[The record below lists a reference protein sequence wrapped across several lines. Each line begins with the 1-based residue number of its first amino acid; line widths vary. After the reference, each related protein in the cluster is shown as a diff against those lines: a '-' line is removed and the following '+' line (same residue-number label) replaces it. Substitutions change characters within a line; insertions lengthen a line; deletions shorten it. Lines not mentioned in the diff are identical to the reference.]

1 MVGEKGPGSR
11 PGWLVGAGVAIVA
24 VVAAFLALRPAPPD
38 APATEAAA
46 PAPPAAPVAAPEAPA
61 TPAATAESAPP
72 QEAPAEAAPEPTAET
87 AAAPPPAE
95 APAAEAPPAEA
106 PAETAA
112 APAEAAAPPAEA
124 AAEAAPE
131 AAPDTAAA
139 PPAAPALPE
148 PPRFDTVRVT
158 PDGGATVAGRAEP
171 GAEVAVLVDAE
182 TVAVTTANAQGS
194 FATLFTLPP
203 STAPRLLTLRM
214 RTPGGEE
221 LASSDQV
228 VLAAVAP
235 AVAAAPPAAELVAEA
250 AAGTA
255 PSSGAPAEVVAEASA
270 EAADEAP
277 AENTAEIPA
286 ETPAAILLTAEGVRV
301 LQPGTQDPA
310 SPPRVTIDAIS
321 YTPEGEVRFAGR
333 GLPGAV
339 VRLYLDDAALADLPV
354 AADGG
359 WGDMVPGIAPGLYA
373 LRADM
378 IDGTGAVLARFATPF
393 RRETA
398 ERLALA
404 AGPKLPIP
412 EAAPETAPQTAP
424 EAAPDAAAPDTAP
437 DTAAETAPATVAAE
451 TAAAAPAGPVTVTVQ
466 PGFTL
471 WGIAQDRF
479 GSGLLYV
486 QVFEVN
492 RDQIRDPDL
501 IYPGQVFTL
510 PDPQD

>member
-1 MVGEKGPGSR
+1 MAGEKGAGSGA
-11 PGWLVGAGVAIVA
+11 GWLTWAGVA
-24 VVAAFLALRPAPPD
+24 VVVVIAAFFALRPPP
-38 APATEAAA
+38 
-46 PAPPAAPVAAPEAPA
+46 PAPPVAAPPVAEAPA
-61 TPAATAESAPP
+61 PVTAPAPAAAPEAVAQGAPAEAPP
-72 QEAPAEAAPEPTAET
+72 EAPAGEAPPEVAEVPAETAAEAPAEAAAGT
-87 AAAPPPAE
+87 AAPVAE
-95 APAAEAPPAEA
+95 PAAE
-106 PAETAA
+106 
-112 APAEAAAPPAEA
+112 
-124 AAEAAPE
+124 
-131 AAPDTAAA
+131 
-139 PPAAPALPE
+139 PPAAPVQPD

-158 PDGGATVAGRAEP
+158 PDGGATVAGRAAP
-171 GAEVAVLVDAE
+171 GAEVSVLVDAE
-182 TVAVTTANAQGS
+182 TVAMATANAQGS

-203 STAPRLLTLRM
+203 SAAPRLLTLRM
-214 RTPGGEE
+214 RTAEGAE

-228 VLAAVAP
+228 VLAAIAP
-235 AVAAAPPAAELVAEA
+235 APDSATGSAPP
-250 AAGTA
+250 
-255 PSSGAPAEVVAEASA
+255 EVVAEAPA
-270 EAADEAP
+270 EAADEGP
-277 AENTAEIPA
+277 AETPADTPAETPAEAPA
-286 ETPAAILLTAEGVRV
+286 ETPAAILLTDEGVRV
-301 LQPGTQDPA
+301 LQTGTQDPA

-398 ERLALA
+398 ERLAMA
-404 AGPKLPIP
+404 AGPKLPVA
-412 EAAPETAPQTAP
+412 EAAPAAAP
-424 EAAPDAAAPDTAP
+424 EAAPQP
-437 DTAAETAPATVAAE
+437 VAS
-451 TAAAAPAGPVTVTVQ
+451 AAPAIAAPAPDATAAPAPPETTPETTVAPADAAPVAPVTVTVQ

-471 WGIAQDRF
+471 WGIAQDSF

-486 QVFEVN
+486 QLFEVN

-510 PDPQD
+510 PKLPD